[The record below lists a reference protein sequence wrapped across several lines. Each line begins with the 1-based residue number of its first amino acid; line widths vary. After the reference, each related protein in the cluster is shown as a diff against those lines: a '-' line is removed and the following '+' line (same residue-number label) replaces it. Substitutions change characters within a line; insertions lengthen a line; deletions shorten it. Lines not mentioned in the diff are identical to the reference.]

1 MAHDA
6 LPLGPRAS
14 GRRTILIAGS
24 SSVLGA
30 VPAFL
35 VGGLAIFI
43 REDLDFGTSELGLV
57 IATFFLFSALTAAPG
72 GRMTERIGAR
82 KAMLRAA
89 AVSGSALLAIGTV
102 VDSLFTLG
110 MAMAL
115 AGSANGIAQPAG
127 NLAIARG
134 VATSRQ
140 GLAFGM
146 KQSSIPGATLV
157 AGAMVP
163 ALGLTVGW
171 RWAFISLS
179 FGALGVAALMP
190 KDPYRTVL
198 NKPRAYLRE
207 GDAPIVPLIVLA
219 GAAFCG
225 AAVGTSLA
233 AFFVESA
240 VAGDVG
246 AGAAG
251 LLLVFG
257 SATGILSRLIIGWAA
272 DRREKGHLNVVMLL
286 LSLGAVG
293 FAGLAVRGS
302 VPVLLVATG
311 LSFAAGWGW
320 PGLFNFAVVRLNP
333 NAPAAATAITQTG
346 VFVGGVIGP
355 AAFGRIADVASFET
369 AWLIGALVNVLSAV
383 FVLAGRALL
392 RRARRTTSGMS
403 E

>member
-1 MAHDA
+1 MADA
-6 LPLGPRAS
+6 AASTPARAS
-14 GRRTILIAGS
+14 GRRTIAVAGA

-30 VPAFL
+30 VPVFL

-43 REDLDFGTSELGLV
+43 RQDLGFGTSELGLV
-57 IATFFLFSALTAAPG
+57 IATFFFFSALTATPG

-82 KAMLRAA
+82 QAMLRAA
-89 AVSGSALLAIGTV
+89 AVSGIALLAIGTV
-102 VDSLFTLG
+102 VSSLPSLG
-110 MAMAL
+110 LAMAL

-146 KQSSIPGATLV
+146 KQASAPGATLV

-163 ALGLTVGW
+163 LFGLTLGW
-171 RWAFISLS
+171 RWAFIGVSL
-179 FGALGVAALMP
+179 GALAVARMMP
-190 KDPYRTVL
+190 ADPYRTVL
-198 NKPRAYLRE
+198 DQPRAFLRE
-207 GDAPIVPLIVLA
+207 GDIPIVPLIVLT

-240 VAGDVG
+240 VAGDIG
-246 AGAAG
+246 PAAAG

-257 SATGILSRLIIGWAA
+257 SATGVISRLLIGWAA
-272 DRREKGHLNVVMLL
+272 DRREQGHLNAVMLL

-293 FAGLAVRGS
+293 FASLAIRDS
-302 VPVLLVATG
+302 TPVLLVATV
-311 LSFAAGWGW
+311 LAFAAGWGW

-346 VFVGGVIGP
+346 VFIGGVIGP

-369 AWLIGALVNVLSAV
+369 AWLTGAIVNVLGAV
-383 FVLAGRALL
+383 FVLVGRTLL
-392 RRARRTTSGMS
+392 RHQRKGAGTAG
-403 E
+403 